1 MGVDKMK
8 NEILNLF
15 MELLKEWEIAE
26 EVVINDRGSI
36 DDYDI
41 LDIRKKEYINK
52 INELLSK
59 IIQG

>member
-1 MGVDKMK
+1 MK

-59 IIQG
+59 IR

>member
-26 EVVINDRGSI
+26 EVVINDRGNI

-59 IIQG
+59 II

>member
-8 NEILNLF
+8 TEILNLF
-15 MELLKEWEIAE
+15 MELLEEWEIAE

-59 IIQG
+59 II

>member
-36 DDYDI
+36 DDYNI

>member
-36 DDYDI
+36 DDYNI

-59 IIQG
+59 II

>member
-1 MGVDKMK
+1 MK
-8 NEILNLF
+8 TEILNLF
-15 MELLKEWEIAE
+15 MELLEEWEIAE

-59 IIQG
+59 II

>member
-1 MGVDKMK
+1 MGVYKMK

-59 IIQG
+59 II

>member
-8 NEILNLF
+8 TEILNLF
-15 MELLKEWEIAE
+15 MELLEEWEIAE

-41 LDIRKKEYINK
+41 LDIRKKEYIKK

-59 IIQG
+59 II

>member
-59 IIQG
+59 II

>member
-26 EVVINDRGSI
+26 DVVINDRGSI

-59 IIQG
+59 II

>member
-15 MELLKEWEIAE
+15 MELLKEREIAE

-59 IIQG
+59 II